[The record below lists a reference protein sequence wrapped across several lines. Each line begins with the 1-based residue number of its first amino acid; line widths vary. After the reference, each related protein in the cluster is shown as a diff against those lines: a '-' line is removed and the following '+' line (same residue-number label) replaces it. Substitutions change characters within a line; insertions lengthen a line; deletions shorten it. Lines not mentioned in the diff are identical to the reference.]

1 MSNRPQPVLTLLP
14 PPAQR
19 RPPPYP
25 VDMTRPRYLKFG
37 KTIYVLDF
45 LIAAEY
51 GKQTTAS

>member
-19 RPPPYP
+19 RPTPYP
-25 VDMTRPRYLKFG
+25 VDMLRPRYLKFG

-45 LIAAEY
+45 IIAAEY
-51 GKQTTAS
+51 QKQTNAS